1 MNKDMMQ
8 KTLKTFLL
16 AIVMGLLFP
25 AWMHAYITD
34 RIAAVVNDE
43 IITMREL
50 EEAFDPFKKNIE
62 NSYQGQDLDKVMA
75 ENKLAMLNRMI
86 DSMLIE
92 QEARKAGIVVKEEE
106 LMEVV
111 KDMLRGRG
119 MKMEEFVKGLSAEGM
134 TFDGYKK
141 EIRQQLVRVRVIRR
155 EIGSK
160 IAVME
165 EEIGDYYRAHR
176 DIYEGREARRIK
188 HILLL
193 VPDRADEI
201 TKKKLKDEAEMI
213 HNRLE
218 KGESFD
224 LLASRY
230 SQGPAAATGGDIG
243 FLEKGLMYPEVE
255 TITFSL
261 GLEQVSEVIESPVGF
276 HIIKVIDKR
285 GAGIKPLESVR
296 EEIQAKIEEEKIS
309 KKLEGWI
316 AEIRKRSYIDI
327 RL

>member
-1 MNKDMMQ
+1 MMQ

-16 AIVMGLLFP
+16 AIIMGLLFP
-25 AWMHAYITD
+25 AWMQAYITD
-34 RIAAVVNDE
+34 RIVAVANNDV
-43 IITMREL
+43 ITLHEL
-50 EEAFDPFKKNIE
+50 EEAFGPFQKNIE
-62 NSYQGQDLDKVMA
+62 SSYKGQDLDKVMA
-75 ENKLAMLNRMI
+75 ENKTVLLNRMI

-92 QEARKAGIVVKEEE
+92 QEARKADIVVKEEE

-111 KDMLRGRG
+111 KGMLQGKG
-119 MKMEEFVKGLSAEGM
+119 LKMEEFVKGLAAEGM

-141 EIRQQLVRVRVIRR
+141 EIRQQLMRVRVIRR

-160 IAVME
+160 IAVTE
-165 EEIGDYYRAHR
+165 EEIGDYYRTHR
-176 DIYEGREARRIK
+176 DIYEGKEAVRIK
-188 HILLL
+188 QILLL
-193 VPDRADEI
+193 IPDNADEI
-201 TKKKLKDEAEMI
+201 TKEKLKNEAGMI
-213 HNRLE
+213 HERLK

-224 LLASRY
+224 LLASKY

-255 TITFSL
+255 TVAFKL
-261 GLEQVSEVIESPVGF
+261 GLDQISEVIESPVGF
-276 HIIKVIDKR
+276 HIIKAIDKR

-296 EEIQAKIEEEKIS
+296 EEIQAKIEEVKIS

-316 AEIRKRSYIDI
+316 ADIRKRSYIDI

>member
-1 MNKDMMQ
+1 MMQ

-16 AIVMGLLFP
+16 AIIMGLLFP
-25 AWMHAYITD
+25 AWMQAYITD
-34 RIAAVVNDE
+34 RIVAVANNDV
-43 IITMREL
+43 ITLHEL
-50 EEAFDPFKKNIE
+50 EEAFGPFQKNIE
-62 NSYQGQDLDKVMA
+62 SSYKGQDLDKVMA
-75 ENKLAMLNRMI
+75 ENKTVLLNRMI

-92 QEARKAGIVVKEEE
+92 QEARKADIVVKEEE

-111 KDMLRGRG
+111 KGMLQGKG
-119 MKMEEFVKGLSAEGM
+119 LKMEEFVKGLAAEGM

-141 EIRQQLVRVRVIRR
+141 EIRQQLMRVRVIRR

-160 IAVME
+160 IAVTE
-165 EEIGDYYRAHR
+165 EEIGDYYRTHR
-176 DIYEGREARRIK
+176 DIYEGREAVRIK
-188 HILLL
+188 QILLL
-193 VPDRADEI
+193 IPDNADEI
-201 TKKKLKDEAEMI
+201 TKEKLKNEAGMI
-213 HNRLE
+213 HERLK

-224 LLASRY
+224 LLASKY

-255 TITFSL
+255 TVAFKL
-261 GLEQVSEVIESPVGF
+261 GLDQISEVIESPVGF
-276 HIIKVIDKR
+276 HIIKAIDKR

-296 EEIQAKIEEEKIS
+296 EEIQAKIEEVKIS

-316 AEIRKRSYIDI
+316 ADIRKRSYIDI